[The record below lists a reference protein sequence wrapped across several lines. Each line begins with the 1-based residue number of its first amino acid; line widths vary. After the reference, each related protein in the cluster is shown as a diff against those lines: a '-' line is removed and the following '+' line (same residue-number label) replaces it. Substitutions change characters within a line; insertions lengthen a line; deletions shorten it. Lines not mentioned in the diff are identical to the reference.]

1 MVLIFLLLKNV
12 IIVIWFNHM
21 FFNGR
26 GNNNKTTLR
35 SMLKVGAMG
44 SNHYKTMVGAM
55 GSNHSKVMVVGAMG
69 PNPF

>member
-1 MVLIFLLLKNV
+1 MS
-12 IIVIWFNHM
+12 
-21 FFNGR
+21 FNGR
-26 GNNNKTTLR
+26 GNSTKTTLR